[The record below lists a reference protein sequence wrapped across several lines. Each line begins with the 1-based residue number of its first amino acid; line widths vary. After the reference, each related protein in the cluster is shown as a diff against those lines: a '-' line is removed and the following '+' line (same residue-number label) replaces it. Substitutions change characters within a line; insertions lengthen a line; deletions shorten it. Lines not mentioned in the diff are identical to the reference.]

1 MHMESD
7 QWSLSI
13 VGIALGALNFFHEK
27 IELMMVD
34 ITMVWP
40 WMDTLAKLLGIVAV
54 IAVIYMNVQVAW
66 KARAERRKMMR
77 ELENSNKNED
87 A

>member
-1 MHMESD
+1 MEHD

-13 VGIALGALNFFHEK
+13 VGIGLGAINFFHEK
-27 IELMMVD
+27 VELMMVD
-34 ITMVWP
+34 ISMAWP
-40 WMDTLAKLLGIVAV
+40 WIDTVAKLLGIVAV

-66 KARAERRKMMR
+66 KARAERRKILR
-77 ELENSNKNED
+77 TFKNRNKNED